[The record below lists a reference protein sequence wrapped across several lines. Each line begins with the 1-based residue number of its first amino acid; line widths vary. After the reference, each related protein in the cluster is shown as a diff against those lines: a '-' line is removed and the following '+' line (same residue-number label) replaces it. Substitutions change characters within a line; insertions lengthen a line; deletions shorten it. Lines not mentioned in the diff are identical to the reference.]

1 MYRSYKV
8 FVNFLDSGFDSDWE
22 LLFFGRVK
30 FTSYVKYMKYLSE
43 LESKLNFNSFY
54 KYRVCDVFD
63 DLIESQLELPF

>member
-8 FVNFLDSGFDSDWE
+8 FVNFLNSDLDSDWE

-30 FTSYVKYMKYLSE
+30 FTSYVKYKKYLSE

-54 KYRVCDVFD
+54 KYRVCDVFND
-63 DLIESQLELPF
+63 SIESQLEIPF

>member
-8 FVNFLDSGFDSDWE
+8 FINFLDSDSDSDWE
-22 LLFFGRVK
+22 FVFFGRVK
-30 FTSYVKYMKYLSE
+30 FISYTKYMKYLSE

-63 DLIESQLELPF
+63 DLMESQLELPF